1 MYLSECTLDISYSAT
16 VYTYVCYLRIFLLL
30 TVSTCWS
37 ICSYG
42 MFTLINLCTCH
53 MLFCPKIKFTVSPE
67 DIYMN
72 TYHTITAVAWS
83 RPGERLCPMATI
95 PGLNPPPPPHTR
107 LGTAIHYVHSP
118 SLPMQPATQLTGYRS
133 LSGFEDYTCI
143 KTSNGNN
150 ISSI

>member
-1 MYLSECTLDISYSAT
+1 
-16 VYTYVCYLRIFLLL
+16 
-30 TVSTCWS
+30 
-37 ICSYG
+37 
-42 MFTLINLCTCH
+42 
-53 MLFCPKIKFTVSPE
+53 
-67 DIYMN
+67 MN

-95 PGLNPPPPPHTR
+95 PGLNPPRPTR
-107 LGTAIHYVHSP
+107 GWEPLYIMY

-150 ISSI
+150 ISTI